1 MLELVRNKL
10 KGYKK
15 VPVEENEQVYEEE
28 SFNIQELGY
37 LLQIVTNGRHEGNVL
52 ELALTIK
59 RKLQDKIDK
68 LMNNKEAL

>member
-10 KGYKK
+10 KGYQK
-15 VPVEENEQVYEEE
+15 VPVEEDEQVYEEN
-28 SFNIQELGY
+28 FNIQQLGY

-59 RKLQDKIDK
+59 TKLQDKIEK